1 MLLPLIRFL
10 AEGVFASSLA
20 GRAIASV
27 AGARGAIFFL
37 HRFDC
42 FPGQEA
48 GHDVASV
55 RAILDAVRRVGI
67 DIVSV
72 DEAVRL
78 ATGGPADPRTR
89 PFVAFSVDDC
99 YWDFTAIALPVF
111 QEFDAPVTGFV
122 CPGLL
127 EQNDWFWWDKLWY
140 LTSRARRSASLEVAG
155 IQFRVHPL
163 SAAEGVEA
171 LNRLR
176 EGLKTISHEQRLR
189 AVASLAI
196 ELDIELPASPP
207 DEFKLASFETLR
219 AAESPLVR
227 FGAHTMTHP
236 VLATCSDAD
245 ARWQIEESIRR
256 VREAFVTPSNVFCY
270 PNGTPV
276 DFGPREMHILDGC
289 DVMGAITTLS
299 GGLLPGS
306 HARARHAVPRFAIG
320 EEAPFAVRRIL
331 LGR

>member
-10 AEGVFASSLA
+10 AEGVFTSSIAS
-20 GRAIASV
+20 RAIASV
-27 AGARGAIFFL
+27 SSARGAIFFL

-42 FPGQEA
+42 SPGLEP
-48 GHDVASV
+48 GHTVASI

-78 ATGGPADPRTR
+78 ATGGPAAPRKR

-99 YWDFTAIALPVF
+99 YWDFTSICLPIF
-111 QEFDAPVTGFV
+111 QEFDAPVTGFI

-140 LTSRARRSASLEVAG
+140 LASRARRSASIEVAG
-155 IQFRVHPL
+155 IQFHVHPL

-176 EGLKTISHEQRLR
+176 EGLKTISHDQRMHAVQRL
-189 AVASLAI
+189 ASA
-196 ELDIELPASPP
+196 LDIELPASPP
-207 DEFKLASFETLR
+207 DEFKLASLEALR

-236 VLATCSDAD
+236 VLSTCSDAD

-270 PNGTPV
+270 PNGTEV
-276 DFGPREMHILDGC
+276 DFGPREMRILDRC
-289 DVMGAITTLS
+289 DVIGALS
-299 GGLLPGS
+299 TIGGALLPGS
-306 HARARHAVPRFAIG
+306 HAGERHAVPRFTIG
-320 EEAPFAVRRIL
+320 EEPAFAVRRIL